1 MKKKE
6 IKKAAALSYSPGDD
20 SAPRVI
26 ASGKGLIAE
35 KILEKAEEKKIPVYE
50 DEHLVETLVKLK
62 VGSEIPAELYEVVAE
77 VLAFISRVDE
87 SAGRKFGKHR

>member
-1 MKKKE
+1 MKKE
-6 IKKAAALSYSPGDD
+6 IKKAAALSYSPGNDA
-20 SAPRVI
+20 APKII

-35 KILEKAEEKKIPVYE
+35 KILEKAKEKKIPVYE
-50 DEHLVETLVKLK
+50 DEHLADTLVNLK

-87 SAGRKFGKHR
+87 SAGRKFGRLR

>member
-1 MKKKE
+1 MKKE
-6 IKKAAALSYSPGDD
+6 IKKAAALSYSVGNDA
-20 SAPRVI
+20 APKII

-35 KILEKAEEKKIPVYE
+35 KILEKAKEKKIPVYE
-50 DEHLVETLVKLK
+50 DEHLADTLVSLK

-87 SAGRKFGKHR
+87 SAGRKFGRLR